1 MNTPALRE
9 DPPER
14 PAAAD
19 LREIILGAQ
28 DNLINVLATVLG
40 VAIGSGSTKIVALA
54 GLASGIAEAI
64 SMGGVLYT
72 STCAERDL
80 RKRAGRPEADADGR
94 VLVKDPLRAA
104 IVTFVAALVAAAI
117 PLAPFAF
124 LPIRR
129 AMATAGAL
137 SVVALFALGG
147 YKGGVTG
154 RPWWRDGLQFVAIG
168 SLAALASA
176 LVGAALKTN
185 AA

>member
-1 MNTPALRE
+1 VRPPSAEPPTPPRGSGT
-9 DPPER
+9 
-14 PAAAD
+14 

-40 VAIGSGSTKIVALA
+40 VAIGSGSTKMVALA

-72 STCAERDL
+72 STSAERDL
-80 RKRAGRPEADADGR
+80 HRRANGNGASVTD
-94 VLVKDPLRAA
+94 VKDPLTAA
-104 IVTFVAALVAAAI
+104 IVTFAAALVAAAI
-117 PLAPFAF
+117 PLAPFAV
-124 LPIRR
+124 LPIRW
-129 AMATAGAL
+129 AMLAAAVL

-154 RPWWRDGLQFVAIG
+154 RRWWRDGIQFVAIG

-176 LVGAALKTN
+176 LIGAALKTHTS
-185 AA
+185 

>member
-1 MNTPALRE
+1 MESTLTSATEQPRRAS
-9 DPPER
+9 
-14 PAAAD
+14 AD

-80 RKRAGRPEADADGR
+80 HRRASDEGRAGPA
-94 VLVKDPLRAA
+94 VLKDPLRAA
-104 IVTFVAALVAAAI
+104 VVTFIAAAIAAAI
-117 PLAPFAF
+117 PLAPFAL
-124 LPIRR
+124 LPIHW
-129 AMATAGAL
+129 AMLASALL
-137 SVVALFALGG
+137 SVCALFALGG

-168 SLAALASA
+168 GLAAFASA
-176 LVGAALKTN
+176 MVGAALKTG